1 MKKLS
6 AILAALMLLMTTAC
20 AQADAIRVGVM
31 SGPTGMGMAKLMNSA
46 ADAYSFEI
54 YAAPTDATADLA
66 SGTLDLLCL
75 PTNTAASLSR
85 AKENF
90 ISVLAVNCLGTLYV
104 VTDAETEI
112 ASVEDLAGM
121 TICAGVPSS
130 TTGPILASIFAQNHV
145 DVNIEW
151 EADHDAVVARLIQGT
166 IHAAVLPEPKVTVA
180 LTKAEGWR
188 VALNVSDMWDAV
200 YETRLPMGCIVAR
213 NDFIAANK
221 DAVDQFLA
229 EYSASIA
236 FIGDPENRQESAAMI
251 AEAGVLPSAGVAGK
265 ALANL
270 GGAIMYEDGAD
281 MKTDLMAF
289 YDVIGQEQPA
299 EAFYYEK

>member
-1 MKKLS
+1 MQKLF
-6 AILAALMLLMTTAC
+6 AILMTLTLLMTTAC
-20 AQADAIRVGVM
+20 AQADAIRIGVM
-31 SGPTGMGMAKLMNSA
+31 SGPTGMGMAKLMSDAN
-46 ADAYSFEI
+46 DAYAFEI
-54 YAAPTDATADLA
+54 YSAPTDATADLA
-66 SGTLDLLCL
+66 SGTLDMLCL
-75 PTNTAASLSR
+75 PTNTAASLSM

-90 ISVLAVNCLGTLYV
+90 ISALAVNCLGTLYI

-112 ASVEDLAGM
+112 ASVADLAGM

-130 TTGPILASIFAQNHV
+130 TTGPILASIFAQNSI

-188 VALNVSDMWDAV
+188 VALNVSEMWDAV

-213 NDFIAANK
+213 NEFIAANK
-221 DAVDQFLA
+221 DAVDQFLTD
-229 EYSASIA
+229 YSASIA
-236 FIGDPENRQESAAMI
+236 FIGDPANQQESAAMI
-251 AEAGVLPSAGVAGK
+251 ADAGVLPSAGVAGK

-270 GGAIMYEDGAD
+270 YGAIVYEDGAD
-281 MKTDLMAF
+281 MKNDLAAF
-289 YDVIGQEQPA
+289 YDVTGQAQPA
-299 EAFYYEK
+299 DAFYYEK